1 MRLKDLRY
9 LVLVGRTLCF
19 REAARR
25 CGVRSSTLI
34 EQVNRVEQR
43 LGARVFERSRNGL
56 FVTPAGREILRLAL
70 GMTAIEEHL
79 MRAAASVA
87 PARPQRG
94 LLAAA
99 VAIRP

>member
-25 CGVRSSTLI
+25 CGVRPSTVI
-34 EQVNRVEQR
+34 GQVNRVEQR
-43 LGARVFERSRNGL
+43 LGTRVFERSRNGL
-56 FVTPAGREILRLAL
+56 FVTPAGREILRLAA

-79 MRAAASVA
+79 MRAAANAA
-87 PARPQRG
+87 PARS
-94 LLAAA
+94 LLAA
-99 VAIRP
+99 VAADRP